1 METIGRNMKAA
12 HIVEEW
18 PDLFR
23 VEFSELGADG
33 QYYNCRGP
41 IYVGS
46 KIAAEEAAE
55 KFVNNQ

>member
-33 QYYNCRGP
+33 QFYNCRP
-41 IYVGS
+41 PVYIDS
-46 KIAAEEAAE
+46 KKEAESLAE
-55 KFVNNQ
+55 KFVNK